1 VYIICVP
8 DSRYREMNNN
18 TKNGGIGS
26 QMFYTFETPG
36 IGQTLSSLER
46 HVVGLLLFFVFCEN
60 II

>member
-1 VYIICVP
+1 
-8 DSRYREMNNN
+8 MNNN